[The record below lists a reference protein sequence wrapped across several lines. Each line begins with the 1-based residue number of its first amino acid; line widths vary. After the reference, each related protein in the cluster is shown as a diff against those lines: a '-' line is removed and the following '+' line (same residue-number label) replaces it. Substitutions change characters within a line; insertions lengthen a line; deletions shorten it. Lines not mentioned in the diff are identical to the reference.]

1 MLERAGTASPSVV
14 SDKAYAGE
22 EGLYMAGIE
31 AIVAAIAQEADESA
45 LHIVADAE
53 DAAQKTLDAAH
64 ASAKG
69 ELEAERARLADD
81 AELARRRTKS
91 KCDMIVGQRRLAN
104 KQALVQSVLERTK
117 DELRSLEPDAYF
129 PMLLQLVGRY
139 ATSGTGTLL
148 LSAADEAR
156 MPPDFEERANALVRE
171 RGGSLKVEGVDED
184 LGGGFIL
191 RYGLVDVSCTLD
203 ALFAERA
210 DELRDR
216 VAQLL
221 FQE

>member
-1 MLERAGTASPSVV
+1 MDLDDRCALSTA
-14 SDKAYAGE
+14 
-22 EGLYMAGIE
+22 
-31 AIVAAIAQEADESA
+31 VA
-45 LHIVADAE
+45 
-53 DAAQKTLDAAH
+53 
-64 ASAKG
+64 
-69 ELEAERARLADD
+69 
-81 AELARRRTKS
+81 
-91 KCDMIVGQRRLAN
+91 
-104 KQALVQSVLERTK
+104 
-117 DELRSLEPDAYF
+117 
-129 PMLLQLVGRY
+129 
-139 ATSGTGTLL
+139 LL

>member
-1 MLERAGTASPSVV
+1 
-14 SDKAYAGE
+14 
-22 EGLYMAGIE
+22 MAGIE

-45 LHIVADAE
+45 LRIVADAE

-69 ELEAERARLADD
+69 ELEAERAKLADD

-104 KQALVQSVLERTK
+104 KQALVQSVLERAK
-117 DELRSLEPDAYF
+117 NELRSLEPDAYF
-129 PMLLQLVGRY
+129 PMLLQLVGHY
-139 ATSGTGTLL
+139 ATSGAGTLL
-148 LSAADEAR
+148 LSAVDEAR

>member
-1 MLERAGTASPSVV
+1 
-14 SDKAYAGE
+14 
-22 EGLYMAGIE
+22 MAGIE

-45 LHIVADAE
+45 L
-53 DAAQKTLDAAH
+53 
-64 ASAKG
+64 
-69 ELEAERARLADD
+69 ERA
-81 AELARRRTKS
+81 
-91 KCDMIVGQRRLAN
+91 
-104 KQALVQSVLERTK
+104 K